1 MNVTPL
7 SAARRDK
14 ANFCFTFYWM
24 ISVSFLKILSNTHT
38 HEVCV
43 REKKVIQ
50 KTSACS
56 VYTIS

>member
-1 MNVTPL
+1 MNVMPL
-7 SAARRDK
+7 SAARLDK

-24 ISVSFLKILSNTHT
+24 ISVSFLKTLSNNIHMKY
-38 HEVCV
+38 VC
-43 REKKVIQ
+43 EKKVIK